1 MSEEARLNGKKD
13 LKITFDCVRDKNI
26 EQLRVLNNV
35 LFPINY
41 QATKH
46 TPFQTHTVQ
55 QESYYRDCLASEE
68 MSQLG
73 TPKMCETCHARCVS
87 LAFFIQNI
95 QMFRSECP
103 NTCI

>member
-1 MSEEARLNGKKD
+1 MSDEARLNGKKD
-13 LKITFDCVRDKNI
+13 LKITFDCVRDKNV

-41 QATKH
+41 QVHKRD
-46 TPFQTHTVQ
+46 TPLTHSVQ

-73 TPKMCETCHARCVS
+73 TPTTTIPRMQDVC
-87 LAFFIQNI
+87 Q
-95 QMFRSECP
+95 
-103 NTCI
+103 